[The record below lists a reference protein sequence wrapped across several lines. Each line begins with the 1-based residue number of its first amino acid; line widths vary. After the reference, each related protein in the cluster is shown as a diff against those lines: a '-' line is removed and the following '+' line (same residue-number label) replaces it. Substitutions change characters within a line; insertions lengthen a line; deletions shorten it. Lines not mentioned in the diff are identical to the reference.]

1 MAISREHRYS
11 RLFSSTS
18 ARSFPRFAVNFFAA
32 FIAEVNAP
40 YEIRITLRLSRS
52 VSFPLSLSL
61 SHSLSLSLSLSLSVF
76 IHRPFLLVI
85 RTAGSLRTFPL
96 SFAAMETDEI
106 GLSLFSPC
114 RVSLVPNG
122 SSMAKGQS
130 RPWPKRFV
138 FRMFFVLFSSRP
150 CDADRHAPWDNN
162 FAVNRACHGYHR
174 R

>member
-40 YEIRITLRLSRS
+40 YEIRITLRLSCS
-52 VSFPLSLSL
+52 PFPFLSPSF
-61 SHSLSLSLSLSLSVF
+61 SLSVF

-138 FRMFFVLFSSRP
+138 FQMFFVLFSSRP

>member
-61 SHSLSLSLSLSLSVF
+61 SLTLSLSLPVCLYS
-76 IHRPFLLVI
+76 P
-85 RTAGSLRTFPL
+85 TFPPRD
-96 SFAAMETDEI
+96 SN
-106 GLSLFSPC
+106 G
-114 RVSLVPNG
+114 RVV
-122 SSMAKGQS
+122 K
-130 RPWPKRFV
+130 
-138 FRMFFVLFSSRP
+138 
-150 CDADRHAPWDNN
+150 N
-162 FAVNRACHGYHR
+162 FPTELCGYGNR
-174 R
+174 